1 MSNLTDC
8 VSRSNRSLATNF
20 LNAADSKM
28 QFYWCDGQTI
38 FNLFFSLFFSL
49 IIGLPEVLET
59 SSIQAGCL
67 WQYPCLAQN
76 GPCIDGAVCFQKD
89 YSGFKCECDRQ
100 SNNEKNSCVKEG
112 FQEGVFGTNIP
123 RGGRPVAVSFRFGW
137 DPIKKYFF
145 DGRSQSRH
153 KQSFFM

>member
-1 MSNLTDC
+1 
-8 VSRSNRSLATNF
+8 
-20 LNAADSKM
+20 M

-89 YSGFKCECDRQ
+89 YSGFKCECDQ
-100 SNNEKNSCVKEG
+100 PKNSDKNSCVKEG

-123 RGGRPVAVSFRFGW
+123 RGGRPVAVSFSVWIWRHFWNAPHNHDNGT
-137 DPIKKYFF
+137 YFRKTTATKLILF
-145 DGRSQSRH
+145 R
-153 KQSFFM
+153 KL